1 MQVSVTFRH
10 MEAVEAVKEYAV
22 AKISKIKKY
31 LYHPAEANIVLTREK
46 HRIIAE
52 INLTSQRF
60 SLKGQE
66 ETEDAYSAID
76 LVVDKIERQLVKRK
90 EKMKRRKSNLA
101 EATAPPSG
109 TESLEIEEEI
119 EGPPIVETKSFSVK
133 PMSLDEAAL
142 QMRLSGEGVF
152 VFTNSS
158 SGEVNVLYETKEG
171 DHGIIVP
178 GKE

>member
-10 MEAVEAVKEYAV
+10 MEAAEAVKEYAMT
-22 AKISKIKKY
+22 KIARFKKY

-46 HRIIAE
+46 HRIMAE
-52 INLTSQRF
+52 ITLTSQRF

-76 LVVDKIERQLVKRK
+76 LVVDKVERQLVKRK
-90 EKMKRRKSNLA
+90 EKMKRHKSNSGGASIA
-101 EATAPPSG
+101 EAE
-109 TESLEIEEEI
+109 TESLELPEEVDS
-119 EGPPIVETKSFSVK
+119 PRIVETRNFSVK
-133 PMSLDEAAL
+133 PMSLDEAAQ
-142 QMRLSGEGVF
+142 QMKLAGEGVF

-171 DHGIIVP
+171 NHGLIVP